1 MSVGLHRIWTMV
13 RVQWMAAI
21 VIFIC
26 RTLGTG
32 WKVKKPLCFS
42 LFGPHCHCSL
52 SINTKQ
58 QRKWVDACWKGH
70 EGSVQGKCRLFD
82 VLLGHSK
89 LLRNP
94 SGLEF
99 ASCWMSTFSEVWHP
113 RGRSWEK
120 AQVWVGLPP
129 KKKLP
134 KECGGLGLESSIAF
148 CEGVQDLRCSLG
160 GLSFQRRQVLEKG
173 LLLEEKS
180 KGIFIFSF
188 LFWFCFCQG
197 AGVESGEDGTVPRR
211 TQNSSANL
219 LS

>member
-120 AQVWVGLPP
+120 AQVWVGLPRRKSCP
-129 KKKLP
+129 RNV
-134 KECGGLGLESSIAF
+134 GGWDLNHQSPFVKGSKILDAPWEGLAF
-148 CEGVQDLRCSLG
+148 R
-160 GLSFQRRQVLEKG
+160 
-173 LLLEEKS
+173 
-180 KGIFIFSF
+180 
-188 LFWFCFCQG
+188 
-197 AGVESGEDGTVPRR
+197 EDKF
-211 TQNSSANL
+211 
-219 LS
+219 